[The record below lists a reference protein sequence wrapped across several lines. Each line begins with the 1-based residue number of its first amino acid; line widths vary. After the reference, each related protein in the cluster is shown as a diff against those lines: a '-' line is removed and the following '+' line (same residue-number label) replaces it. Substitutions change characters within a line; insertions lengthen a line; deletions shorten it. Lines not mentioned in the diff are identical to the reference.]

1 MSKTRKLTHMSMF
14 VVLQIVFTR
23 FLGIQTLNNRIS
35 LTFIPMAIAGMMHGP
50 VFSGTSAFVAD
61 LLGQLLFPKGGYPY
75 FIGYGLTVFLSGF
88 LYGLLKDKEK
98 PFLWIVGITLV
109 KHLFLHMI
117 LNTYWNHLLGGDS
130 MAALLKVRY
139 VKYMI
144 LIPFEIIVLPP
155 ILQLV
160 KKQLRSMNYES

>member
-14 VVLQIVFTR
+14 VVLQVVFTR

-35 LTFIPMAIAGMMHGP
+35 LTFIPMAIAGLMHGP
-50 VFSGTSAFVAD
+50 LFSGAAAFSAD
-61 LLGQLLFPKGGYPY
+61 LLGQLMFPKGGYPY
-75 FIGYGLTVFLSGF
+75 FIGYGITVFLSGF

-109 KHLFLHMI
+109 KHLVLHMVM
-117 LNTYWNHLLGGDS
+117 NTYWNHLLGGES
-130 MAALLKVRY
+130 MSALLKIRY
-139 VKYMI
+139 IKYLI

-155 ILQLV
+155 IVTLI
-160 KKQLRSMNYES
+160 KKQLGNLGYES